1 MLSSFYA
8 KEQSASYFPSSTKKM
23 TLSKPSLKTECLS
36 FPEILAQ
43 GIALIA
49 PTMTATLIIP
59 LAFSNAGSATWLT
72 YTFAT
77 LMLLFVAFNLNQ
89 FASRSTS
96 AGSMYLYTGRGLGP
110 LGSALSGW
118 CLVWAYLF
126 IGTAGLTGFSI
137 SADELLGLVGIHI
150 PSLFYFAIC
159 AGVAWYCAYK
169 DVQLSSIL
177 MMFLEGLSVTLILLL
192 AIAVL
197 FHHGIVDQTQLSLQ
211 GASFS
216 GVSLGVVVC
225 IFSLVGFEAP
235 TAFGEEAQNP
245 LKTIPRAVIF
255 SLLLTG
261 LFFVI
266 ISYTVVAGLSN
277 HNPSLDQLTAP
288 LNDLADLMQLGFL
301 KGPISLGAMA
311 SFFSLTL
318 SCLSAGSRILYPMG
332 QHGLFHTALG
342 QVHHRNRTPHI
353 AVNFLAAVMFAV
365 PTLMTLFGIGVSD
378 AFGYVGTLGAFG
390 FLAAYF
396 LISIA
401 APAYLYRKGWL
412 RAGHIFLSAMA
423 VLFLLVPTIGSFYPV
438 PPYPTNLFPYL
449 FLVYFGFG
457 ATWFLMLFNR
467 RPKVVEEIRQDFEVA
482 SKEPAF
488 HVISHR

>member
-1 MLSSFYA
+1 MVIPKTA
-8 KEQSASYFPSSTKKM
+8 
-23 TLSKPSLKTECLS
+23 SLKSECLN

-49 PTMTATLIIP
+49 PTMTAALIIP
-59 LAFSNAGSATWLT
+59 LTFSNAGSATWLT
-72 YTFAT
+72 YGFAT
-77 LMLLFVAFNLNQ
+77 LMLIFVAFNLNQ

-118 CLVWAYLF
+118 CLIWAYLF

-137 SADELLGLVGIHI
+137 SADQLLGLVGIQV
-150 PSLFYFAIC
+150 PSAILFAIC
-159 AGVAWYCAYK
+159 AGAAWFCAYK
-169 DVQLSSIL
+169 NVQLSSIL
-177 MMFLEGLSVTLILLL
+177 MMILEGLSVALILLL
-192 AIAVL
+192 AIVVL
-197 FHHGIVDQTQLSLQ
+197 FHHGVVDQAQLSLQ

-235 TAFGEEAQNP
+235 TAFGEEAKNP
-245 LKTIPRAVIF
+245 LKTIPRAVIC

-261 LFFVI
+261 LFFVV
-266 ISYTVVAGLSN
+266 ISYTEVAGLSN
-277 HNPSLDQLTAP
+277 HDPSLDKLTAP
-288 LNDLADLMQLGFL
+288 LNDLADLMQLGFM
-301 KGPISLGAMA
+301 KAPILLGAMA

-332 QHGLFHTALG
+332 QHGLFHTAFG
-342 QVHHRNRTPHI
+342 RAHRVNQTPHI
-353 AVNFLAAVMFAV
+353 AVNFLAAVMFTV
-365 PTLMTLFGIGVSD
+365 PTLMIFAGIDVSD

-401 APAYLYRKGWL
+401 APVYLHRKGWL
-412 RAGHIFLSAMA
+412 RPGHIFLSVMA

-438 PPYPTNLFPYL
+438 PSYPTNFFPYL
-449 FLVYFGFG
+449 FLGYFAIG
-457 ATWFLMLFNR
+457 ATWFFMLFNR
-467 RPKVVEEIRQDFEVA
+467 RPRIVEEIRQDFEAA
-482 SKEPAF
+482 SREPAF
-488 HVISHR
+488 HTIKP

>member
-1 MLSSFYA
+1 M
-8 KEQSASYFPSSTKKM
+8 AS
-23 TLSKPSLKTECLS
+23 SKPSLKSECLS

-43 GIALIA
+43 GIAVIA

-72 YTFAT
+72 YAFAT

-110 LGSALSGW
+110 MGSALSGW

-137 SADELLGLVGIHI
+137 SADELLGLIGIHI
-150 PSLFYFAIC
+150 PSLFFFAIC
-159 AGVAWYCAYK
+159 AGAAWFCAYK

-177 MMFLEGLSVTLILLL
+177 MMILEGVSVALILLL
-192 AIAVL
+192 AIVVL

-235 TAFGEEAQNP
+235 TAFGEEAKNP
-245 LKTIPRAVIF
+245 LRTIPRAVIF

-266 ISYTVVAGLSN
+266 ISYTVVAGLGN
-277 HNPSLDQLTAP
+277 HDPSLDKLTAP

-301 KGPISLGAMA
+301 KAPILLGAMT
-311 SFFSLTL
+311 SFFSLAL
-318 SCLSAGSRILYPMG
+318 SCLSAGARILYPMG
-332 QHGLFHTALG
+332 QHGLFHRALG
-342 QVHHRNRTPHI
+342 RAHQRNRTPHI
-353 AVNFLAAVMFAV
+353 AVNVLSVVMFAV
-365 PTLMTLFGIGVSD
+365 PVLMTLSGIGVSD

-390 FLAAYF
+390 FLAAY
-396 LISIA
+396 LLVSIA
-401 APAYLYRKGWL
+401 APVYLYRRGWL
-412 RAGHIFLSAMA
+412 RSGHIVLSVVAT
-423 VLFLLVPTIGSFYPV
+423 LFLLVPTIGSFYPV
-438 PPYPTNLFPYL
+438 PSYPMNLFPYL
-449 FLVYFGFG
+449 FLGYFGLG
-457 ATWFLMLFNR
+457 AAWFLMLFNR
-467 RPKVVEEIRQDFEVA
+467 RPRVVEEIRQDFEAA

-488 HVISHR
+488 HAISHR

>member
-1 MLSSFYA
+1 MAIS
-8 KEQSASYFPSSTKKM
+8 KKSAS
-23 TLSKPSLKTECLS
+23 LRAECLN

-49 PTMTATLIIP
+49 PTMTAVLIIP
-59 LAFSNAGSATWLT
+59 LTFSNAGSGTWLT
-72 YTFAT
+72 YVFAT

-137 SADELLGLVGIHI
+137 SADQLSGLVGLHI
-150 PSLFYFAIC
+150 PSAFLFAIC
-159 AGVAWYCAYK
+159 AGVAWFCAYK

-177 MMFLEGLSVTLILLL
+177 MMILEGLSVALILLL
-192 AIAVL
+192 TVVVL
-197 FHHGIVDQTQLSLQ
+197 FQHGVVDQAQISLQ

-216 GVSLGVVVC
+216 GMSLGVVVC

-235 TAFGEEAQNP
+235 TAFGVEAKNP
-245 LKTIPRAVIF
+245 LRTIPRAVIC

-266 ISYTVVAGLSN
+266 VSYAEVAGLS
-277 HNPSLDQLTAP
+277 HHTPSLDKLTAP
-288 LNDLADLMQLGFL
+288 LNDLADLTRLGFL
-301 KGPISLGAMA
+301 KAPISLGAMM

-318 SCLSAGSRILYPMG
+318 SCLSAGARILYPMG

-342 QVHHRNRTPHI
+342 SAHRTNRTPHV
-353 AVNFLAAVMFAV
+353 AVSFLAALMFAV
-365 PTLMTLFGIGVSD
+365 PTLMTLFGIAVAD

-401 APAYLYRKGWL
+401 APVYLRRKGQL
-412 RAGHIFLSAMA
+412 RPGHIFLSVMA
-423 VLFLLVPTIGSFYPV
+423 VLFLLVPTIGSFYPI
-438 PPYPTNLFPYL
+438 PPYPMNLFPYL
-449 FLVYFGFG
+449 FLGFFVAG
-457 ATWFLMLFNR
+457 AVWFLTLFNR
-467 RPKVVEEIRQDFEVA
+467 RPRVVEEIRQDFEAA

-488 HVISHR
+488 HAVTHR

>member
-1 MLSSFYA
+1 MAISKA
-8 KEQSASYFPSSTKKM
+8 ASLRS
-23 TLSKPSLKTECLS
+23 ECLS

-49 PTMTATLIIP
+49 PTMTAALIIP
-59 LAFSNAGSATWLT
+59 LTFSNAGSGTWLT
-72 YTFAT
+72 YVFAT

-137 SADELLGLVGIHI
+137 SADQLLGLVGLQI
-150 PSLFYFAIC
+150 PSAFLFAIC
-159 AGVAWYCAYK
+159 AGAAWFCAYK
-169 DVQLSSIL
+169 DMQLSSIL
-177 MMFLEGLSVTLILLL
+177 MMILEGLSVALILLL
-192 AIAVL
+192 AVVVL
-197 FHHGIVDQTQLSLQ
+197 FHVGVVDQSQLSLQ

-216 GVSLGVVVC
+216 GMSLGVVIC

-235 TAFGEEAQNP
+235 TAFGEEAKNP
-245 LKTIPRAVIF
+245 LKTIPRAVIC

-266 ISYTVVAGLSN
+266 VSYSEVAGLSN
-277 HNPSLDQLTAP
+277 HTPTLDKISAP
-288 LNDLADLMQLGFL
+288 LNELADLVQLGFL
-301 KGPISLGAMA
+301 KAPILLGAMTG
-311 SFFSLTL
+311 FFSLAL
-318 SCLSAGSRILYPMG
+318 SCLSAGARILYPMG

-342 QVHHRNRTPHI
+342 RTHHRNRTPHI
-353 AVNFLAAVMFAV
+353 AVNFLAILMLAV
-365 PTLMTLFGIGVSD
+365 PTLMTLLGVAVTD

-401 APAYLYRKGWL
+401 APVYLYRKGWL
-412 RAGHIFLSAMA
+412 RPGHIFLSVAA
-423 VLFLLVPTIGSFYPV
+423 VLFLLVPTIGSVYPM
-438 PPYPTNLFPYL
+438 PQYPFNLLPYL
-449 FLVYFGFG
+449 FLGYFAVGT
-457 ATWFLMLFNR
+457 AWFLTLFNR
-467 RPKVVEEIRQDFEVA
+467 RPRIVEEIRQDFEAA
-482 SKEPAF
+482 SKEPTF
-488 HVISHR
+488 HVLTHR

>member
-1 MLSSFYA
+1 MA
-8 KEQSASYFPSSTKKM
+8 I
-23 TLSKPSLKTECLS
+23 SKATSLRSNCLN

-49 PTMTATLIIP
+49 PTMTAALIIP
-59 LAFSNAGSATWLT
+59 LTFSNAGSGTWLT
-72 YTFAT
+72 YVFAT

-137 SADELLGLVGIHI
+137 AADQLLGLIGLHI
-150 PSLFYFAIC
+150 PSVFSVAIC
-159 AGVAWYCAYK
+159 AGAAWFCAYK

-177 MMFLEGLSVTLILLL
+177 MMILEGLSVALILLL
-192 AIAVL
+192 AAVVL
-197 FHHGIVDQTQLSLQ
+197 FHHGAIDQAQLSLQ

-216 GVSLGVVVC
+216 GMSLGVVVC

-235 TAFGEEAQNP
+235 TAFGEEAKNP
-245 LKTIPRAVIF
+245 LRTIPRAVVC

-266 ISYTVVAGLSN
+266 VSYTEVAGLGG
-277 HNPSLDQLTAP
+277 HDPSLDKLTAP
-288 LNDLADLMQLGFL
+288 LNDLADLMQLGIL
-301 KGPISLGAMA
+301 KAPISLGAMT
-311 SFFSLTL
+311 SFFSLAL
-318 SCLSAGSRILYPMG
+318 SCLSAGARILYPMG

-342 QVHHRNRTPHI
+342 TAHRTNRTPHV
-353 AVNFLAAVMFAV
+353 AVSLLAGIMFAV
-365 PTLMTLFGIGVSD
+365 PTLMLLAGIAVTD

-401 APAYLYRKGWL
+401 APVYLHRKGWL
-412 RAGHIFLSAMA
+412 RPGHIFLSVMA
-423 VLFLLVPTIGSFYPV
+423 VLFLLVPTIGSVYPV
-438 PPYPTNLFPYL
+438 PSYPLNVFPYL
-449 FLVYFGFG
+449 FLGYFAVGT
-457 ATWFLMLFNR
+457 AWFLNLFNR
-467 RPKVVEEIRQDFEVA
+467 RPQVVEEIRQDFEA
-482 SKEPAF
+482 AGQEPAF
-488 HVISHR
+488 HALTHR